1 MTEPLRN
8 SHDRTAETVSPADAV
23 DAHGGVYIGANVIKA
38 QLEQIEQFKRTQA
51 VAVQMEAQ
59 RQLAIH
65 ALQAEADAAQA
76 DFVAAMRSS
85 DYQTAAKANRRMTRA
100 ETALV
105 NLGAYHK
112 DVA

>member
-1 MTEPLRN
+1 MTEPLSN
-8 SHDRTAETVSPADAV
+8 GHDKTAEIVSLPDAV

-38 QLEQIEQFKRTQA
+38 QIEQIEQFKRMQA

-59 RQLAIH
+59 RQLAIR

-76 DFVAAMRSS
+76 DFVAAIRSS
-85 DYQTAAKANRRMTRA
+85 DYESVAKAARRMSRA

-105 NLGAYHK
+105 NLGAYH
-112 DVA
+112 